1 MQRSARISLSSRRLS
16 SLSLSLSLS
25 LSATRNS
32 FSWLFELSLLPS
44 PSVFLSFP
52 LAPLL
57 SLAPATAQTS
67 CRACPRTRHSTNF
80 SQSLPRELLPPG
92 PSSANESA
100 VGCMRAGWGRPC
112 LNVGVVGKGCC
123 LCNTLGEAPEKRKSH
138 VPRACTRARRVA
150 GVRPK
155 PLGSGPRVRPG
166 KLGFL
171 NSSPSTFGLHEAKP
185 VCCCD
190 INTSDLRRPAPTPSP
205 HPTHRRVPNTPTEQA
220 PEAHPG
226 VSEFK
231 PRHLWP
237 TRSQAG
243 LLL

>member
-1 MQRSARISLSSRRLS
+1 MPPRRGMQRSARISLSSRRLS
-16 SLSLSLSLS
+16 SLSLSLS

-92 PSSANESA
+92 PASANESA

-123 LCNTLGEAPEKRKSH
+123 LCNTLGEAPENGSH
-138 VPRACTRARRVA
+138 TCPELAP
-150 GVRPK
+150 GPDGW
-155 PLGSGPRVRPG
+155 LGSDPNPWALDQGYAQG
-166 KLGFL
+166 
-171 NSSPSTFGLHEAKP
+171 SSAS
-185 VCCCD
+185 
-190 INTSDLRRPAPTPSP
+190 
-205 HPTHRRVPNTPTEQA
+205 
-220 PEAHPG
+220 
-226 VSEFK
+226 
-231 PRHLWP
+231 
-237 TRSQAG
+237 
-243 LLL
+243 